1 MKRLTQRLL
10 AIVAIIAPLAVAVAA
25 PARATEPA
33 AQSGVIAMR
42 SNPCLLA
49 KYGHGQ
55 PCQVPLLPE
64 SKDTSQL
71 IAAHL
76 ARAQFFIAMAELPK
90 ALSEA
95 DTALELDPNNAP
107 IRHLA
112 GRLAMSM
119 GDYPRAERDLA
130 TALQQS
136 PDDPNIA
143 ASNAALME
151 LQQNFDAAL
160 DTFNGI
166 LARHPDHAFSRLAR
180 AKLFLSL
187 AQPHNAIADF
197 DVLLAG
203 DGTDTALLPLR
214 AAAYL
219 QMNEPERAIAD
230 YTKAL
235 AEHPEQLELVM
246 GRATASM
253 LAGDD
258 NAALA
263 DFDTVLGPVG
273 GTSRYAIGGDL
284 LAKYRT
290 QRAFVFVHL
299 KRFADA
305 ATEMASALDAGGK
318 SAVLRAQIFL
328 RHNGFPQTPLD
339 GRDSD
344 GLRQSLQA
352 CFGLN
357 SCFQRISEEL

>member
-1 MKRLTQRLL
+1 MQQLL
-10 AIVAIIAPLAVAVAA
+10 AIFAIVAPLFIAAAAGAAEPVA
-25 PARATEPA
+25 PA
-33 AQSGVIAMR
+33 GVIAER
-42 SNPCLLA
+42 SNPCLMA

-64 SKDTSQL
+64 SQDTSQP

-76 ARAQFFIAMAELPK
+76 ARAQFFIDLAELPK
-90 ALSEA
+90 ALGEA
-95 DTALELDPNNAP
+95 DAALEFAPNNPA

-119 GDYPRAERDLA
+119 GDYPRAARDIA
-130 TALQQS
+130 IALQQS

-160 DTFNGI
+160 DAFSEI

-187 AQPHNAIADF
+187 AQPQNAIADL

-214 AAAYL
+214 ATAYL
-219 QMNEPERAIAD
+219 QINEPERAIAD

-235 AEHPEQLELVM
+235 AAHPEQLELM
-246 GRATASM
+246 LGRATAAM

-263 DFDTVLGPVG
+263 DFDTILGPLG

-305 ATEMASALDAGGK
+305 AAEMANALDAGGK
-318 SAVLRAQIFL
+318 PAVLRAQIFL

-344 GLRQSLQA
+344 GLREALQA

>member
-1 MKRLTQRLL
+1 MKRLAQRLL
-10 AIVAIIAPLAVAVAA
+10 AIVAIAAPLTIAAVAGAAEPAA
-25 PARATEPA
+25 PA
-33 AQSGVIAMR
+33 GVIAVR

-55 PCQVPLLPE
+55 PCQVPPLPE
-64 SKDTSQL
+64 SQDTSQL

-90 ALSEA
+90 ALDEA
-95 DTALELDPNNAP
+95 DVALALDSDNAA

-130 TALQQS
+130 MALRQS

-143 ASNAALME
+143 ASNAALLEM
-151 LQQNFDAAL
+151 QQNLDTAL
-160 DTFNGI
+160 DAFSEI

-180 AKLFLSL
+180 AKLFLSM
-187 AQPHNAIADF
+187 AQPQNAIADL

-203 DGTDTALLPLR
+203 DNPDSALLPLR
-214 AAAYL
+214 ATAYL
-219 QMNEPERAIAD
+219 QMNDPERAMAD

-235 AEHPEQLELVM
+235 AEHPEQLELM
-246 GRATASM
+246 LGRATAAM

-263 DFDTVLGPVG
+263 DFDTILGPVG

-305 ATEMASALDAGGK
+305 AAEMANALDAGGK
-318 SAVLRAQIFL
+318 PAVLRAQIFL

>member
-1 MKRLTQRLL
+1 M
-10 AIVAIIAPLAVAVAA
+10 APLAIAATAGAAESAV
-25 PARATEPA
+25 
-33 AQSGVIAMR
+33 QSGIIAVS
-42 SNPCLLA
+42 SNPCLMA

-55 PCQVPLLPE
+55 PCQVPPLPE
-64 SKDTSQL
+64 TRDTSQL

-90 ALSEA
+90 ALDEA
-95 DTALELDPNNAP
+95 DAAFEFEPNNAA

-112 GRLAMSM
+112 GRIAMSM
-119 GDYPRAERDLA
+119 GDYPRAARDIA

-136 PDDPNIA
+136 PDDPDIA

-151 LQQNFDAAL
+151 LEQNPDAAL
-160 DTFNGI
+160 DAFSEI

-180 AKLFLSL
+180 AKLLLSM
-187 AQPHNAIADF
+187 AQPQNAIADLN
-197 DVLLAG
+197 VLLAG
-203 DGTDTALLPLR
+203 DGVDSALLPLR

-219 QMNEPERAIAD
+219 QMNELQHAIAD
-230 YTKAL
+230 YTQAL
-235 AEHPEQLELVM
+235 AQHPEQLELVM

-263 DFDTVLGPVG
+263 DFDAILGPVG
-273 GTSRYAIGGDL
+273 GASRYAIGGDQ

-305 ATEMASALDAGGK
+305 AAEMANALNAGGRP
-318 SAVLRAQIFL
+318 AVLRAQIFL
-328 RHNGFPQTPLD
+328 RHNGFPQTALD

>member
-1 MKRLTQRLL
+1 MKRLTQRLF
-10 AIVAIIAPLAVAVAA
+10 AIFTIIAPLAIA
-25 PARATEPA
+25 PAASAGEPA
-33 AQSGVIAMR
+33 AQSGVIAVR

-64 SKDTSQL
+64 SQDTSQL

-90 ALSEA
+90 ALGEA
-95 DTALELDPNNAP
+95 DAALALDPNNAA

-119 GDYPRAERDLA
+119 GDYPRAAHDLA
-130 TALQQS
+130 MALQQS

-143 ASNAALME
+143 ATNAALME
-151 LQQNFDAAL
+151 LQQNPDAAL
-160 DTFNGI
+160 DAFSEI
-166 LARHPDHAFSRLAR
+166 LARHHDHAFSRLAR

-187 AQPHNAIADF
+187 AQPHNAIADL

-214 AAAYL
+214 ATAYL
-219 QMNEPERAIAD
+219 QINEPERAIAD

-235 AEHPEQLELVM
+235 AEHPEQLELVI
-246 GRATASM
+246 GRATAAM

-263 DFDTVLGPVG
+263 DFDTILGPVG

-305 ATEMASALDAGGK
+305 AAEMANALDAGGK
-318 SAVLRAQIFL
+318 PAVLRAQIFL

-344 GLRQSLQA
+344 DLREALQA

>member
-1 MKRLTQRLL
+1 MKRLAQRLL
-10 AIVAIIAPLAVAVAA
+10 AIVAIIVPLAIASAA
-25 PARATEPA
+25 SAAEPR
-33 AQSGVIAMR
+33 AQSGVIAVR
-42 SNPCLLA
+42 SNPCLMA

-64 SKDTSQL
+64 TQDTSQR

-76 ARAQFFIAMAELPK
+76 ARAQFFIAVAELPK
-90 ALSEA
+90 ALGEA
-95 DTALELDPNNAP
+95 DAALAFEPNNAA

-119 GDYPRAERDLA
+119 GDYPRAARDIT

-151 LQQNFDAAL
+151 LDQNPDAAL
-160 DTFNGI
+160 DAFSEI

-180 AKLFLSL
+180 AKLLLSL
-187 AQPHNAIADF
+187 AQPQNAIADL

-203 DGTDTALLPLR
+203 DSADTALLPLR

-219 QMNEPERAIAD
+219 QINEPDRAIAD

-235 AEHPEQLELVM
+235 AQHPEQLELVL
-246 GRATASM
+246 GRATAAM

-263 DFDTVLGPVG
+263 DFDTILGPVG
-273 GTSRYAIGGDL
+273 GASRYAIGGDQ

-290 QRAFVFVHL
+290 QRAFVFVHM

-305 ATEMASALDAGGK
+305 ATEMANALNAGGRP
-318 SAVLRAQIFL
+318 AVLRAQIFL

-344 GLRQSLQA
+344 GLRQSLQS

>member
-1 MKRLTQRLL
+1 MKRLTHRLL
-10 AIVAIIAPLAVAVAA
+10 AIVAIIAPLAVAAAA

-64 SKDTSQL
+64 TADTSQL

-76 ARAQFFIAMAELPK
+76 ARAQFFIDMTELPQ
-90 ALSEA
+90 ALGEA
-95 DTALELDPNNAP
+95 DAALALDPNSAA

-119 GDYPRAERDLA
+119 GDYPRAARDIA
-130 TALQQS
+130 MALQQS
-136 PDDPNIA
+136 PDDANIA

-160 DTFNGI
+160 DAFNGI

-203 DGTDTALLPLR
+203 DNPDSALLPLR
-214 AAAYL
+214 ATAYL
-219 QMNEPERAIAD
+219 QISEPERAIAD

-235 AEHPEQLELVM
+235 AQHPEQLELVL
-246 GRATASM
+246 GRATAAM

-263 DFDTVLGPVG
+263 DFDTILGPVG

-305 ATEMASALDAGGK
+305 AAEMANALDAGGK
-318 SAVLRAQIFL
+318 PAVLRAQIFL

>member
-1 MKRLTQRLL
+1 MKRLTRRLFATL
-10 AIVAIIAPLAVAVAA
+10 TIIAPLVVAA
-25 PARATEPA
+25 TVGAAESD
-33 AQSGVIAMR
+33 AQSGVIAVR
-42 SNPCLLA
+42 SNPCLIA
-49 KYGHGQ
+49 KYGHDQ
-55 PCQVPLLPE
+55 PCQIPLLPE
-64 SKDTSQL
+64 TQDASQR

-76 ARAQFFIAMAELPK
+76 VRAQFFIAVAELPK
-90 ALSEA
+90 ALGEVDA
-95 DTALELDPNNAP
+95 ALTFEPNNAA

-119 GDYPRAERDLA
+119 GDYPRAARDIV

-151 LQQNFDAAL
+151 LEQNPDAAL
-160 DTFNGI
+160 DAFSEI

-180 AKLFLSL
+180 AKLLLSL
-187 AQPHNAIADF
+187 AQPQNAIADL

-203 DGTDTALLPLR
+203 DAADATLLPLR

-219 QMNEPERAIAD
+219 QINEPARAIAD

-235 AEHPEQLELVM
+235 AQHPEQLELVL
-246 GRATASM
+246 GRATAAM

-263 DFDTVLGPVG
+263 DFDAILGPVG
-273 GTSRYAIGGDL
+273 GASRYAIGGDL

-305 ATEMASALDAGGK
+305 AAEMANALDAGGRP
-318 SAVLRAQIFL
+318 AVLRAQIFL

>member
-1 MKRLTQRLL
+1 MKRFVQRLL
-10 AIVAIIAPLAVAVAA
+10 AIFAIAAPLFIAAAAGAAEQAA
-25 PARATEPA
+25 PA
-33 AQSGVIAMR
+33 GIIAVR
-42 SNPCLLA
+42 SNPCLMA

-55 PCQVPLLPE
+55 PCQVPLVPE
-64 SKDTSQL
+64 TQDTSQL
-71 IAAHL
+71 VAAHL
-76 ARAQFFIAMAELPK
+76 ARAKFFIDMAELPK
-90 ALSEA
+90 ALGEA
-95 DTALELDPNNAP
+95 DAALALDPDNAK

-112 GRLAMSM
+112 ARVAMSM
-119 GDYPRAERDLA
+119 GDYLRAERDLA
-130 TALQQS
+130 IALWQS

-143 ASNAALME
+143 ASNAALLE
-151 LQQNFDAAL
+151 LQQNLDTAL
-160 DTFNGI
+160 DAFSEI

-187 AQPHNAIADF
+187 AQPQNAIADF

-203 DGTDTALLPLR
+203 DNPDSALLPLR
-214 AAAYL
+214 ATAYL
-219 QMNEPERAIAD
+219 QINEPERAIAD

-235 AEHPEQLELVM
+235 AEHPEQLELVL
-246 GRATASM
+246 GRATAAM

-263 DFDTVLGPVG
+263 DFDTILGPVG
-273 GTSRYAIGGDL
+273 GVSRYAIGGDQ

-305 ATEMASALDAGGK
+305 AAEMAHALDAGGRP
-318 SAVLRAQIFL
+318 AVLRAQIFL
-328 RHNGFPQTPLD
+328 RHSGFPQTPLD

>member
-1 MKRLTQRLL
+1 MKRLTQRLF
-10 AIVAIIAPLAVAVAA
+10 AIVAFIAPLGIA
-25 PARATEPA
+25 PAGATEPVA
-33 AQSGVIAMR
+33 PAGVIAVR

-64 SKDTSQL
+64 SKDTPQL
-71 IAAHL
+71 IAARL
-76 ARAQFFIAMAELPK
+76 ARAQFFIDMAELPK
-90 ALSEA
+90 ALGEA
-95 DTALELDPNNAP
+95 DAALEFEPNNAA

-119 GDYPRAERDLA
+119 GDDPRAARDIA
-130 TALQQS
+130 MALQQS

-143 ASNAALME
+143 ASSAALME
-151 LQQNFDAAL
+151 LQQNPDAAL
-160 DTFNGI
+160 DAFSEI

-180 AKLFLSL
+180 AKLLLSL
-187 AQPHNAIADF
+187 AQPHNAIADL

-203 DGTDTALLPLR
+203 DGTDSALLPLR
-214 AAAYL
+214 ATAYL
-219 QMNEPERAIAD
+219 QIKQPERAVAD

-235 AEHPEQLELVM
+235 AAHPEQLELVM
-246 GRATASM
+246 GRATAAM

-263 DFDTVLGPVG
+263 DFDTILGPVG

-305 ATEMASALDAGGK
+305 AAEMAYALDAGGK
-318 SAVLRAQIFL
+318 PAVLRAQIFL

>member
-1 MKRLTQRLL
+1 MKRLMQRLFATL
-10 AIVAIIAPLAVAVAA
+10 TIIAPLAIAA
-25 PARATEPA
+25 AAGAAESA
-33 AQSGVIAMR
+33 AQSGVIAVR
-42 SNPCLLA
+42 SNPCLMA

-64 SKDTSQL
+64 TQDTSQR

-76 ARAQFFIAMAELPK
+76 ARAQFFIAVAELPK
-90 ALSEA
+90 ALGEA
-95 DTALELDPNNAP
+95 DAALAFEPNNAA

-119 GDYPRAERDLA
+119 GDYPRAARDIA

-151 LQQNFDAAL
+151 LEQNPDAAL
-160 DTFNGI
+160 EAFNGI
-166 LARHPDHAFSRLAR
+166 LTRYPDHAFSRLAR
-180 AKLFLSL
+180 AKLLLSL
-187 AQPHNAIADF
+187 AQPRNTIADL

-203 DGTDTALLPLR
+203 DGADTTLLPLR

-219 QMNEPERAIAD
+219 QINEPERATAD

-235 AEHPEQLELVM
+235 AAHPEQLELVL
-246 GRATASM
+246 GRATAAM

-263 DFDTVLGPVG
+263 DFDTILGPVG
-273 GTSRYAIGGDL
+273 GASRYAIGGDQ

-305 ATEMASALDAGGK
+305 ATEMANALDAGGR
-318 SAVLRAQIFL
+318 SAVLRVQIFL

>member
-1 MKRLTQRLL
+1 MKRLMQRLFATL
-10 AIVAIIAPLAVAVAA
+10 TIIAPLAIAA
-25 PARATEPA
+25 AAGAAESA
-33 AQSGVIAMR
+33 AQSGVIAVR
-42 SNPCLLA
+42 SNPCLMA

-64 SKDTSQL
+64 TQDTSQR

-76 ARAQFFIAMAELPK
+76 ARAQFFIAVAELPK
-90 ALSEA
+90 ALGEA
-95 DTALELDPNNAP
+95 DAALAFEPNNAA

-119 GDYPRAERDLA
+119 GDYR
-130 TALQQS
+130 
-136 PDDPNIA
+136 
-143 ASNAALME
+143 LME
-151 LQQNFDAAL
+151 LEQNPDAAL
-160 DTFNGI
+160 EAFNGI
-166 LARHPDHAFSRLAR
+166 LTRYPDHAFSRLAR
-180 AKLFLSL
+180 AKLLLSL
-187 AQPHNAIADF
+187 AQPRNAIADL

-203 DGTDTALLPLR
+203 DGADTALLPLR

-219 QMNEPERAIAD
+219 QINEPERAIAD

-235 AEHPEQLELVM
+235 AAHPEQLELVL
-246 GRATASM
+246 GRATAAM

-263 DFDTVLGPVG
+263 DFDTILGPVG
-273 GTSRYAIGGDL
+273 GASRYAIGGDQ

-305 ATEMASALDAGGK
+305 ATEMANALDAGGRP
-318 SAVLRAQIFL
+318 AVLRVQIFL

>member
-10 AIVAIIAPLAVAVAA
+10 AIFTIIAPLFIAA
-25 PARATEPA
+25 AAGAAEPA

-42 SNPCLLA
+42 SNPCLMA
-49 KYGHGQ
+49 KYGRGQ
-55 PCQVPLLPE
+55 PCQVPLVPE
-64 SKDTSQL
+64 TQDAPQL
-71 IAAHL
+71 AAAHL
-76 ARAQFFIAMAELPK
+76 ARAQFFIAMAELPI
-90 ALSEA
+90 ALGEA
-95 DTALELDPNNAP
+95 DAALELAPNNAA

-112 GRLAMSM
+112 GRIAMSM
-119 GDYPRAERDLA
+119 GDYPRAARDIA
-130 TALQQS
+130 MALQQS

-151 LQQNFDAAL
+151 LQQNPDAAL
-160 DTFNGI
+160 DAFNGI

-180 AKLFLSL
+180 AKLLLSM
-187 AQPHNAIADF
+187 ARPEDAIADF

-203 DGTDTALLPLR
+203 DSPDSALLPLR

-246 GRATASM
+246 SRATASM

-263 DFDTVLGPVG
+263 DFDTILGPVG
-273 GTSRYAIGGDL
+273 GASRYAIGGDL

-305 ATEMASALDAGGK
+305 AAEMANALDAGGK
-318 SAVLRAQIFL
+318 PAVLRAQIFL

-344 GLRQSLQA
+344 GLREALQA

>member
-1 MKRLTQRLL
+1 MKRLTQRLF
-10 AIVAIIAPLAVAVAA
+10 AIFAFIAPLAVEAAAGAAEPVA
-25 PARATEPA
+25 PA
-33 AQSGVIAMR
+33 GVIAVR
-42 SNPCLLA
+42 SNPCLMA

-64 SKDTSQL
+64 TQDTSQL
-71 IAAHL
+71 ITAHL
-76 ARAQFFIAMAELPK
+76 ARAQFFVDMAELPK
-90 ALSEA
+90 ALGEA
-95 DTALELDPNNAP
+95 DAALAFDPNNAA

-119 GDYPRAERDLA
+119 GDYPRAARDIA
-130 TALQQS
+130 IALQQS
-136 PDDPNIA
+136 PDDPDIA

-151 LQQNFDAAL
+151 LQQNLDAAL
-160 DTFNGI
+160 DAFNEI

-187 AQPHNAIADF
+187 AQPHNAIADL

-203 DGTDTALLPLR
+203 DNPDSALLPLR
-214 AAAYL
+214 ATAYL
-219 QMNEPERAIAD
+219 QINEPERAIAD

-246 GRATASM
+246 GRATAAM

-258 NAALA
+258 DAALA
-263 DFDTVLGPVG
+263 DFDTILGPVG

-284 LAKYRT
+284 LVKYRT

-305 ATEMASALDAGGK
+305 AAEMASALDAGGK
-318 SAVLRAQIFL
+318 PAVLRAQIFL

-339 GRDSD
+339 GRDSN
-344 GLRQSLQA
+344 GLRESLQA

>member
-1 MKRLTQRLL
+1 MKRLAQRLL
-10 AIVAIIAPLAVAVAA
+10 AIFAIVAPLAIAA
-25 PARATEPA
+25 AAGATEPA
-33 AQSGVIAMR
+33 AQSGVIAVR
-42 SNPCLLA
+42 SNPCLMA

-55 PCQVPLLPE
+55 PCQIPLVPE
-64 SKDTSQL
+64 TQDTSQL

-90 ALSEA
+90 ALGEA
-95 DTALELDPNNAP
+95 DATLESEPNNAA

-119 GDYPRAERDLA
+119 GDYSRAARDIA
-130 TALQQS
+130 MALQQS

-143 ASNAALME
+143 ATSAALME
-151 LQQNFDAAL
+151 LQQNPYAAL
-160 DTFNGI
+160 DAFSEI

-187 AQPHNAIADF
+187 AQPQNAIADL
-197 DVLLAG
+197 DVLLAA
-203 DGTDTALLPLR
+203 DGTDATLLPLR
-214 AAAYL
+214 ATAYL
-219 QMNEPERAIAD
+219 QINEPERAIAD

-235 AEHPEQLELVM
+235 AEHPEQLELVL
-246 GRATASM
+246 GRATAAM

-263 DFDTVLGPVG
+263 DFDTILGPVG
-273 GTSRYAIGGDL
+273 GASRYAIGGDL

-305 ATEMASALDAGGK
+305 AAEMASALDAGGK
-318 SAVLRAQIFL
+318 PAVLRAQIFL

-357 SCFQRISEEL
+357 SCFESISEAL